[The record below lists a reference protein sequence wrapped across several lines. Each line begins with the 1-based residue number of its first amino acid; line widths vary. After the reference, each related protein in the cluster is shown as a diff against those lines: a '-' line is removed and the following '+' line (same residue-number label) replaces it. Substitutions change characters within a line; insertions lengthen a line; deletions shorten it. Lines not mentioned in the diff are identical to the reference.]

1 MKKAA
6 RITFGA
12 ILAASM
18 LAPQLSNAHDLIN
31 PFAVYIEANYTKP
44 SNNGLSVGDL
54 LFAPVVAGPFDGG
67 RRHVFIEPKNQ
78 YDYSLGAT
86 YRFAHSHTRLF
97 LDYDH
102 YSNHQEQGDI
112 NLRNDGLAPAPD
124 TFGFSRVDINAYEF
138 RVGAIHDLHFDR
150 YCIDLYAFLENVK
163 LTQTLF
169 ETAVQ
174 QNVAPPDEL
183 IDEPFTS
190 NKMWGFGPGVGAM
203 ARVYPFRHCPQWNL
217 FAGMMTSLLYGEHQY
232 FESFVSNAGN
242 FYIYDPED
250 TNAIVAKLDIQFG
263 LNYHHALRHEMH
275 GMKWD
280 ISLGMRYMNMFN
292 ALKNGNTAWQPNA
305 QLTGQNSGNFPAN
318 FAANL
323 GSAKD
328 WGRYGPFLRFKIGG
342 ANS

>member
-12 ILAASM
+12 IIAASM
-18 LAPQLSNAHDLIN
+18 VAPQLANAHDPLN
-31 PFAVYIEANYTKP
+31 PFAVYVEANYTKP

-54 LFAPVVAGPFDGG
+54 LLSPSPGNFDGG
-67 RRHVFIEPKNQ
+67 RRHVFLNPKNK
-78 YDYSLGAT
+78 YDYSAGAT

-102 YSNHQEQGDI
+102 YDNHNEQGNID
-112 NLRNDGLAPAPD
+112 LRNDGLQPPL
-124 TFGFSRVDINAYEF
+124 TTYGFARVDINAYEF

-150 YCIDLYAFLENVK
+150 YCLDLYAFLENVK
-163 LTQTLF
+163 LTEAIY

-174 QNVAPPDEL
+174 TNVPPPDGG
-183 IDEPFTS
+183 DTEPYS
-190 NKMWGFGPGVGAM
+190 ENKMHAFGPGVGAYG
-203 ARVYPFRHCPQWNL
+203 RVYPFRHCPQWNL
-217 FAGMMTSLLYGEHQY
+217 FAGMMTSLLYGQHQY
-232 FESFVSNAGN
+232 HESYNNSNGA
-242 FYIYDPED
+242 FYFYDPEE
-250 TNAIVAKLDIQFG
+250 TKAIIAKLDIQFG
-263 LNYHHALRHEMH
+263 LNYHHALRREMH

-292 ALKNGNTAWQPNA
+292 ALKNGNTAWQPDA
-305 QLTGQNSGNFPAN
+305 RLQGNGAFAPAA

-323 GSAKD
+323 GPARD

-342 ANS
+342 AHS